1 MKRTNKFLGTCG
13 MMAAPFLTFSL
24 VSGQVANA
32 PNTSIGGFFGLI
44 YMLGWQCS
52 IIGLMNL
59 QAAGPHKRVNT
70 LFYIQLALLT
80 IANIW
85 NVWVIIDPTNTSTFF
100 FVLDLFWP
108 LSNIFMLVL
117 GIVIA
122 RKAALQGWRR
132 YVVLAVGLWLPFA
145 MATSIV
151 FGRDTH
157 FAYYPGALYSVIA
170 WSALGWLVYEI
181 EETEPSA
188 THFAI

>member
-32 PNTSIGGFFGLI
+32 ANTSIGGFFGLI